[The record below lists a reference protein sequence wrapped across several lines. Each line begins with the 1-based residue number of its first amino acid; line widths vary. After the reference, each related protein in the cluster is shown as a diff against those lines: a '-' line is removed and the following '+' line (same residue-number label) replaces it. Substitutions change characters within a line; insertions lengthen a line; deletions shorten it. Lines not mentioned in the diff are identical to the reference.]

1 MEIGRKLELE
11 IRGSVRKRVIME
23 KIVESITIYL
33 KRKHW
38 KTSLREEENMSV
50 TQKELEKAKILA
62 RTEIEKAKIEQET
75 RLREMEIRRSNE
87 EDRFEIT
94 KQVNLV
100 PKFAEREVEE
110 YLEHFERTA
119 LNIEWP
125 KRHWSMLLQTVEEK
139 PRKHIQPYRRRSAP
153 LRNSESGHTK
163 SL

>member
-110 YLEHFERTA
+110 YLEH
-119 LNIEWP
+119 L
-125 KRHWSMLLQTVEEK
+125 KG
-139 PRKHIQPYRRRSAP
+139 QP
-153 LRNSESGHTK
+153 
-163 SL
+163 